1 VTAARVR
8 LAPIRRKDGPTLFR
22 WINDRDTVILSAGFK
37 PVHATQHSAWLA
49 SLADRK
55 DAVIFAIRLVRGDR
69 LIGYCQLLSID
80 RVHRSAELQIRIG
93 EKKARGRGYGV
104 EAVRQLVE
112 FAFRDLGLHRVWLQV
127 FATNARALKAYEKAG
142 FTREGRMREG
152 VFVDG
157 RFVDVVAMGIL
168 ADE

>member
-1 VTAARVR
+1 MS
-8 LAPIRRKDGPTLFR
+8 PI
-22 WINDRDTVILSAGFK
+22 INQSA
-37 PVHATQHSAWLA
+37 VS
-49 SLADRK
+49 D
-55 DAVIFAIRLVRGDR
+55 
-69 LIGYCQLLSID
+69 
-80 RVHRSAELQIRIG
+80 
-93 EKKARGRGYGV
+93 
-104 EAVRQLVE
+104 RQLVE

-142 FTREGRMREG
+142 FAREGRMREG